1 MNPISMLGRR
11 LDLAGDLLWRKTWT
25 AAERRIWVEGAVEP
39 RLWVRAWWACKLF
52 VVRGLLPWAAKLLV
66 TFAGAMALLWLSI
79 TISL

>member
-39 RLWVRAWWACKLF
+39 RLWVRAWWA
-52 VVRGLLPWAAKLLV
+52 
-66 TFAGAMALLWLSI
+66 
-79 TISL
+79 